1 MNLESQGKG
10 IATEIITSQLET
22 LQDAGLRSKK
32 SLFLIVICP
41 RESQPA
47 HDFALRLFEDLW
59 HSFKIIEVKLVIPY
73 FNRANPYT
81 SALPSV
87 QVTRTE
93 LFEPWKYVV
102 GIVAFLSKSASIDQ
116 RASDDF

>member
-1 MNLESQGKG
+1 MNVESQGKG
-10 IATEIITSQLET
+10 TATEIITSQLET
-22 LQDAGLRSKK
+22 LQDAGLRCKK

-47 HDFALRLFEDLW
+47 HDFALRLSEDLW

-73 FNRANPYT
+73 FNRTKTYT

-102 GIVAFLSKSASIDQ
+102 GIVAFLSKSSSIEQ
-116 RASDDF
+116 RARADF